1 MTILKNI
8 FVCLTIFVC
17 FSSLTYGAGQIKYG
31 GTLTVAMSGDI
42 DTFDPHITPLTRS
55 TLLTQSIF
63 NRLVQYD
70 VNLNVVPELAE
81 WKQVSPL
88 EWIFNLKKGVKFH
101 NGRLMT
107 ADDVK
112 YSIERGQKNKILV
125 SKYVKNLKSIDVIDD
140 YTVKISL
147 KEQRGYWLK
156 DLTNIQIIPKENVST
171 LKSKPIG
178 TGAFKFVEWIPNDK
192 IVLEKNADY
201 WDKGKP
207 YLDKI
212 IIRVIPDVQA
222 RLANLESGDIDVIR
236 SVSTLDALRYIS
248 SGEIKVLQAKD
259 TTFTE
264 FFHMMGANNLDIWGN
279 KRVRQ
284 ALAHCLDKDTIQNT
298 VFFRQGQQ
306 VWSSVPPNSFAY
318 IKQNGY
324 KYDPELTKK
333 ILKEENVNNLEFT
346 VDVLTGRPGAEQL
359 VTIWQAGCAKAGV
372 KINLRVSETPLWL
385 DRYLKQ
391 DYDVIWNT
399 MGQPGDPNN
408 FYNVI
413 VGRLARG
420 KFCGASGKE
429 NCYSN
434 SEYADLLAKSNKE
447 LDRNNQLKYLK
458 RIQEIIVEDLPV
470 IMIQTKP
477 LISLSRNNVN
487 NWKIVANSRMW
498 ARDVWLDTK

>member
-1 MTILKNI
+1 MIILKKIFVFLTIL
-8 FVCLTIFVC
+8 V
-17 FSSLTYGAGQIKYG
+17 FSSSFIYGAGHIKYG
-31 GTLTVAMSGDI
+31 GTLRIAMSGDI
-42 DTFDPHITPLTRS
+42 DTFDPHVTPLTKAS
-55 TLLTQSIF
+55 LVNQLIF

-70 VNLNVVPELAE
+70 VDLNVIPELAE
-81 WKQVSPL
+81 WDQVNAL
-88 EWIFNLKKGVKFH
+88 EWIFKLKRGVRFH
-101 NGRLMT
+101 NGRGMT

-112 YSIERGQKNKILV
+112 YSLERGKKEDILV
-125 SKYVKNLKSIDVIDD
+125 SKFVKNLKSIDVINN
-140 YTVKISL
+140 YTLKITL
-147 KEQRGYWLK
+147 NEQRGYWLK
-156 DLTNIQIIPKENVST
+156 DLTNIPIIPKESVST

-178 TGAFKFVEWIPNDK
+178 TGAFKFVEWAPNDK
-192 IVLEKNADY
+192 IVLKKNADY

-207 YLDKI
+207 YLDNI
-212 IIRVIPDVQA
+212 IIRVIPDMQA

-236 SVSTLDALRYIS
+236 SVNTIDALRYIS
-248 SGEIKVLQAKD
+248 SEDVKVLQAKD
-259 TTFTE
+259 TTYTE

-298 VFFRQGQQ
+298 VFFRQGKQ

-318 IKQNGY
+318 VKQTGY
-324 KYDPELTKK
+324 KYDPEITKK

-346 VDVLTGRPGAEQL
+346 VDILTGRPEAEQL
-359 VTIWQAGCAKAGV
+359 VTIWQAGCAKADV
-372 KINLRVSETPLWL
+372 KINIRVSETSLWL

-391 DYDVIWNT
+391 NYDVIWNT

-408 FYNVI
+408 FYNII

-420 KFCGASGKE
+420 KFCGPSGKE

-447 LDRNNQLKYLK
+447 LNRNNQLKYLK

-470 IMIQTKP
+470 IMVQTKP

-487 NWKIVANSRMW
+487 NWKISASARMW
-498 ARDVWLDTK
+498 ARDVWLD

>member
-1 MTILKNI
+1 MIILKKIFVFLTIL
-8 FVCLTIFVC
+8 V
-17 FSSLTYGAGQIKYG
+17 FSSSFIYGAGHIKYG
-31 GTLTVAMSGDI
+31 GTLRIAISGDI
-42 DTFDPHITPLTRS
+42 DTFDPHVTPLTKAS
-55 TLLTQSIF
+55 LVNQLIF

-70 VNLNVVPELAE
+70 VDLNVIPELAE
-81 WKQVSPL
+81 WDQVSAV
-88 EWIFNLKKGVKFH
+88 EWIFKLKRGVRFH
-101 NGRLMT
+101 NGRGMT

-112 YSIERGQKNKILV
+112 YSLERGKKEDILV
-125 SKYVKNLKSIDVIDD
+125 SKFVKNLKSIDVINN
-140 YTVKISL
+140 YTVKITL
-147 KEQRGYWLK
+147 NEQRGYWLK
-156 DLTNIQIIPKENVST
+156 DLTNIPIIPKESVST

-178 TGAFKFVEWIPNDK
+178 TGAFKFVEWTPNDK
-192 IVLEKNADY
+192 IVLKKNADY

-207 YLDKI
+207 YLDNI
-212 IIRVIPDVQA
+212 IIRVIPDMQA

-236 SVSTLDALRYIS
+236 SVNTIDALRYIS
-248 SGEIKVLQAKD
+248 SEDVKVLQAKD
-259 TTFTE
+259 TTYTE

-284 ALAHCLDKDTIQNT
+284 ALAHCLDKDTIQNA

-318 IKQNGY
+318 VKQTGY
-324 KYDPELTKK
+324 KYDPEITKK

-346 VDVLTGRPGAEQL
+346 VDILTGRPEAEQL

-372 KINLRVSETPLWL
+372 KINLRVSETSLWL

-408 FYNVI
+408 FYNII

-420 KFCGASGKE
+420 KFCGPSGKE

-447 LDRNNQLKYLK
+447 LNRNNQLKYVK

-470 IMIQTKP
+470 IMVQTRP

-487 NWKIVANSRMW
+487 NWKISASARMW
-498 ARDVWLDTK
+498 ARDVWLD

>member
-1 MTILKNI
+1 MTILKRI
-8 FVCLTIFVC
+8 FVFLTILV
-17 FSSLTYGAGQIKYG
+17 FSSSFIHAAGHIKYG
-31 GTLTVAMSGDI
+31 GTLRIAMSGDI
-42 DTFDPHITPLTRS
+42 DTFDPHIIPLTRS
-55 TLLTQSIF
+55 SLINQLIF

-70 VNLNVVPELAE
+70 VDLNVIPELAE
-81 WKQVSPL
+81 WDQVNAL
-88 EWIFNLKKGVKFH
+88 EWIFKLKRGVRFH
-101 NGRLMT
+101 TGRGMT

-112 YSIERGQKNKILV
+112 YSLERGKKEDILV
-125 SKYVKNLKSIDVIDD
+125 SKFVKNLKSIDVINN
-140 YTVKISL
+140 YTVKITL
-147 KEQRGYWLK
+147 NEQRGYWLK
-156 DLTNIQIIPKENVST
+156 DLTNIPIIPKESVST

-178 TGAFKFVEWIPNDK
+178 TGAFKFVEWTPNDK
-192 IVLEKNADY
+192 IVLKKNADY

-207 YLDKI
+207 YLDNI
-212 IIRVIPDVQA
+212 IIRVIPDMQA

-236 SVSTLDALRYIS
+236 SVNTIDALRYIS
-248 SGEIKVLQAKD
+248 SEDVKVLQAKD
-259 TTFTE
+259 TTYTE

-298 VFFRQGQQ
+298 VFFRQGKQ

-318 IKQNGY
+318 VKQTGY
-324 KYDPELTKK
+324 KYDPEITKK

-346 VDVLTGRPGAEQL
+346 VDVLTGRPEAEQL

-372 KINLRVSETPLWL
+372 KINLRVSETSLWL

-391 DYDVIWNT
+391 NYDVIWNT

-408 FYNVI
+408 FYNII

-420 KFCGASGKE
+420 KFCGPSGKE

-447 LDRNNQLKYLK
+447 LNRNNQLKYVK

-470 IMIQTKP
+470 IMVQTKP

-487 NWKIVANSRMW
+487 NWKISASARMW
-498 ARDVWLDTK
+498 ARDVWLD